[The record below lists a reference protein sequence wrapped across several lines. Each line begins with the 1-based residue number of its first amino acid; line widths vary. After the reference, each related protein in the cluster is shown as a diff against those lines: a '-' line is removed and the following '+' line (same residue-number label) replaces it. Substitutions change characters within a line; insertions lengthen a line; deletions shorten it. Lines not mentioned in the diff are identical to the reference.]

1 MIDLSGKTALIVGG
15 TTGIGRGIAFALA
28 SAGARVACASQVAA
42 DVTRMA
48 DELRERGA
56 ETLPTESLICDA
68 TDLAQVRALMATVGT
83 TWGRLDVLVNCQGI
97 HHKRP
102 TVEVEDDLFAQV
114 MRVNLES
121 VFRVCRE
128 AHALLRDGGCIINIA
143 SMGSFIGLRDA
154 AAYTASK
161 GAVAQLT
168 KALAVD
174 WAADGIRAN
183 AIAPGWILTSLS
195 EKALADPQYRAPIEK
210 RIPMGRIGTVE
221 DVAGVAVFLASDLA
235 RYVTGVVIPVDGG
248 ALASV

>member
-15 TTGIGRGIAFALA
+15 TTGIGRGIAFALVA
-28 SAGARVACASQVAA
+28 AGARVACVSHVAA
-42 DVTRMA
+42 DVARMA
-48 DELRERGA
+48 GELRERGA
-56 ETLPTESLICDA
+56 QPLELVCDA
-68 TDLAQVRALMATVGT
+68 TDLEQVRALMTSVEAA
-83 TWGRLDVLVNCQGI
+83 WGRLDILVNCQGI
-97 HHKRP
+97 HHKRASL
-102 TVEVEDDLFAQV
+102 EVDDALFDQV
-114 MRVNLES
+114 IRVNLES

-128 AHALLRDGGCIINIA
+128 AHRLLKGGGCIINIA
-143 SMGSFIGLRDA
+143 SMGSFLGLKDA

-161 GAVAQLT
+161 GGVAQLT

-221 DVAGVAVFLASDLA
+221 DVAGVAVWLASDLA
-235 RYVTGVVIPVDGG
+235 GYVTGAVIPVDGG

>member
-1 MIDLSGKTALIVGG
+1 MLKLEGKTALIVGG
-15 TTGIGRGIAFALA
+15 TTGIGRSITFALA
-28 SAGARVACASQVAA
+28 EAGVQVVAVSHIED
-42 DVTRMA
+42 DVRRMA
-48 DELRERGA
+48 DELTARGFA
-56 ETLPTESLICDA
+56 TLAVVCDA
-68 TDLAQVRALMATVGT
+68 TNLPSVRSLFATLHVQWGALDI
-83 TWGRLDVLVNCQGI
+83 LINCQGI

-102 TVEVEDDLFAQV
+102 SAEVEDTQFEQ
-114 MRVNLES
+114 MMTVNVES
-121 VFRVCRE
+121 VFRMCRE
-128 AHALLRDGGCIINIA
+128 AHALLKQRGGCIINIA

-174 WAADGIRAN
+174 WAADGIRCN
-183 AIAPGWILTSLS
+183 AIAPGWILTGLS
-195 EKALADPQYRAPIEK
+195 EKALADPQYRQPIER

-221 DVAGVAVFLASDLA
+221 DVAGVSVFLASDLA